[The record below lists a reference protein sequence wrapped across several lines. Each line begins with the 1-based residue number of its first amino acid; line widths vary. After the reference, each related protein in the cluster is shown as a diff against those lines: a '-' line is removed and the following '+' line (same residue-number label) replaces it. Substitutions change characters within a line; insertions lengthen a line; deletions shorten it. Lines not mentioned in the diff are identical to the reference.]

1 MRQKYK
7 IVLKSTQIIPLLRQK
22 MTESEL
28 EQLKA
33 LADIKHVVTD
43 QEKYWLRKLCD
54 RLNERYEPCKCPDY
68 HHDLAMQ
75 LLIKIKRQSQTTK

>member
-1 MRQKYK
+1 
-7 IVLKSTQIIPLLRQK
+7 
-22 MTESEL
+22 MTEVVL
-28 EQLKA
+28 EKLKT

-54 RLNERYEPCKCPDY
+54 QLNERYETCSCPDY

-75 LLIKIKRQSQTTK
+75 LLIKLKRQSQPLK